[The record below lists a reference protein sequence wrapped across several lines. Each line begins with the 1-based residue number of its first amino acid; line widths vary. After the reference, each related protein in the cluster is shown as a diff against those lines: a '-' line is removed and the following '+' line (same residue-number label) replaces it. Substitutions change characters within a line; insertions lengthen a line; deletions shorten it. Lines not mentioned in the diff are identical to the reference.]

1 MNNDNIH
8 SITVSSWMASKN
20 GLSEQQPPHPEDTSE
35 STSPFDATSKKREKR
50 QWHPKQQAPRET
62 WARQGCTLSDLQH
75 YVTSTQTYIH
85 PWTMAN
91 GLDDVSQKWSRW
103 PRHQSLAMHHD
114 FWSRLA
120 AAFEV
125 AFFIRLSPKEQ
136 ACPCP
141 HTGARWWKKRPQC
154 NRPSYS
160 ANYQNDQ
167 CTALDLFLDLCYCFD
182 LMVEACH
189 SMAMVW
195 PMITYIFMPKLTSS
209 WSTSYDTNM
218 VFSMSSTPS
227 NWNHGMVLV
236 KGLLMPPYDISYFL
250 TCSLMRIMTRCNHGQ
265 SLTQH

>member
-62 WARQGCTLSDLQH
+62 WARQGCTLSDLRH

-120 AAFEV
+120 APAQMALFLWFFTLNRTRPYPDQALQIV
-125 AFFIRLSPKEQ
+125 AESELVRLIQ
-136 ACPCP
+136 
-141 HTGARWWKKRPQC
+141 RP
-154 NRPSYS
+154 
-160 ANYQNDQ
+160 
-167 CTALDLFLDLCYCFD
+167 TVDLFLDMQHCFD
-182 LMVEACH
+182 LMVKACH
-189 SMAMVW
+189 NMACRRHGATDDYLRLHAQTHRLMKYYVW
-195 PMITYIFMPKLTSS
+195 HKFGISPK
-209 WSTSYDTNM
+209 YNM
-218 VFSMSSTPS
+218 F
-227 NWNHGMVLV
+227 
-236 KGLLMPPYDISYFL
+236 
-250 TCSLMRIMTRCNHGQ
+250 
-265 SLTQH
+265 